1 MIKIILVF
9 LFSYSAFAQKVP
21 RAGSQNLYANFAE
34 LASKNVKGSEYEIVV
49 KTNGSKVLVMSFHG
63 GFVEPGTTELGAAI
77 SDKTYDFYTFMALK
91 KGEMDEPSFTS
102 STLHLTSAHYDE
114 PQLMKLVT
122 EKDFCLGLHG
132 FGGEEADFCVGGG
145 NSEQRKVLVQKLS
158 KSFPELKSC
167 ELCCNPFNG
176 VSIKNPINKCRLQG
190 VQVEMSPKVRKKILS
205 DGEFLGSLS
214 KELREYLR
222 PLSSNATSTPKS
234 PRNN

>member
-1 MIKIILVF
+1 MKVLFCLV
-9 LFSYSAFAQKVP
+9 LLSLNAFAQKVP
-21 RAGSQNLYANFAE
+21 RAGSQDHYANFAE
-34 LASKNVKGSEYEIVV
+34 LAEKNVQGTDYEIAV
-49 KTNGSKVLVMSFHG
+49 KKNASNVLVMSFHG
-63 GFVEPGTTELGAAI
+63 GYIEPGTTELGAAI
-77 SDKTYDFYTFMALK
+77 AEKTYDFYTFMALK
-91 KGEMDEPSFTS
+91 KGEMDGPSLTS

-122 EKDFCLGLHG
+122 EKDFCLGIHG

-145 NSEQRKVLVQKLS
+145 NSEQRKILVQKLL

-176 VSIKNPINKCRLQG
+176 VSMKNPINKCRLQG

-214 KELREYLR
+214 KEFRDYLK
-222 PLSSNATSTPKS
+222 PISK
-234 PRNN
+234 